1 MMLAD
6 PDAEAVVPS
15 ASGGKGEGKK
25 GKAKGEETLSL
36 DDCLCPVCLE
46 MFLEPVTLPCS
57 HTFCKGCFLDSVY
70 KSTLYCPVCR
80 RRVSTW
86 ARQNNKNKTLVNQQL
101 WERIQ
106 ISFPQHCQ
114 RRLSG
119 QDADDDRGLAVFS
132 PKVSQPGELRQ
143 EYQEQI
149 SKLSEEKRELDEKER
164 RASEEY
170 IHRLLAEEEKLLLD
184 EQRRR
189 VEDEILARTL
199 SKELNAAP
207 VSQDKRRPADVTPA
221 RKKVNTGHMEK
232 FLCRLPSKS
241 DPSDCCSASTLFSN
255 KENILVSGGDG
266 LPHADVFGTQRNPA
280 EPPRPDPA
288 SPLEAR
294 RRGSRHADE
303 GTSKRKSAEL
313 AEDALIKRGRHYPPS
328 ASSSSSSS
336 SSPVEGALVLQAQ
349 LEAQLESRRQQEE
362 ADRQM
367 ALLLQKELDQEETQ
381 RRTDRSKGSADA
393 YPLRRGT
400 PDPRTRT
407 TKTSHRSPPS
417 SSSREASTSSPQ
429 NRQPTL
435 TDMFPGLGS

>member
-6 PDAEAVVPS
+6 PDAELVVPS

-149 SKLSEEKRELDEKER
+149 SK
-164 RASEEY
+164 
-170 IHRLLAEEEKLLLD
+170 
-184 EQRRR
+184 
-189 VEDEILARTL
+189 
-199 SKELNAAP
+199 NAAP

-266 LPHADVFGTQRNPA
+266 LPRADVFGTQRDPA

-313 AEDALIKRGRHYPPS
+313 EEDTLTKRGRHYPPS

-336 SSPVEGALVLQAQ
+336 SSSPVEGALVVQAQ
-349 LEAQLESRRQQEE
+349 REAQLESRRHQEE

-407 TKTSHRSPPS
+407 TKTSHKSPPS